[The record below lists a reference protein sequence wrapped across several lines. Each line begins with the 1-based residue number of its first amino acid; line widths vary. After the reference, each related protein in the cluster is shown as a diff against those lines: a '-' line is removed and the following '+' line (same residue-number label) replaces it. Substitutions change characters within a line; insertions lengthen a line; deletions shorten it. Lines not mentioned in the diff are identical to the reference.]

1 MDDPKIASLR
11 EIYHTLIQVIF
22 GDCSFDQIRPYLS
35 PQLTILGTA
44 EHERIIGVEAFEE
57 LIRKQNVEMSEMT
70 LTYQTQST
78 IADAPFSSGTAHIF
92 VEEILVHFIEI
103 EHKML
108 FRLTTIW
115 NHQEEKWMLLHC
127 HSSAPDQNISDREAW
142 PIEGILKKNR
152 ELEEKIASKTAELR
166 SSLESLKTTQDQLI
180 HSEKMAS
187 LGELTAGIAHEI
199 QNPLNFV
206 NNFSEVSKEL
216 IEEIEE
222 DLVKGDIEDLKE
234 LLSHL
239 KNNLDKINIHGERAS
254 SIVRG
259 MLAHSRS
266 TSDDQSL
273 TDINPLCDEYLRLA
287 YHGLRAKN
295 KSFQC
300 NFRLEADTDLPK
312 IMVVS
317 QDIGRVLL
325 NLINN
330 GFHAT
335 LEKSKKDLN
344 YKPELLVRTVKQEK
358 FIQIHIIDNGTGIP
372 KDIQKKIFHPFF
384 TTKPTGV
391 GTGLGLSLA
400 FDIVQAHGGDIAVE
414 STLGE
419 GTNFTISLPIK

>member
-1 MDDPKIASLR
+1 MDGSKIASLR

-22 GDCSFDQIRPYLS
+22 GDRSFDQIRPYLS

-57 LIRKQNVEMSEMT
+57 LIRKQNIEMSEMT

-103 EHKML
+103 EHNML

-115 NHQEEKWMLLHC
+115 NNQEEKWMLLHC

-222 DLVKGDIEDLKE
+222 DLVKGDLEDLKE

-300 NFRLEADTDLPK
+300 NFRLEADPDLPK
-312 IMVVS
+312 IMVAS

-335 LEKSKKDLN
+335 LEKSNKDIN

-372 KDIQKKIFHPFF
+372 KDIRKKIFHPFF

-400 FDIVQAHGGDIAVE
+400 FDIVQAHGGDIVVE